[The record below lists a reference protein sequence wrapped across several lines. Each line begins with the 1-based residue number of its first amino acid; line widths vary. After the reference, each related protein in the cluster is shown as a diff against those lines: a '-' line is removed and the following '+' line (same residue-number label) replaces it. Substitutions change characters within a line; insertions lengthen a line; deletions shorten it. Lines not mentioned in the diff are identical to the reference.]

1 MGHGG
6 KRRGALAVTAATVA
20 LGLLVG
26 CAGLPDDDAWT
37 PPAWPDDDAVVP
49 VLTGPESRSGS
60 QADPTEHSASD
71 PVGDPVVNTAVAEV
85 DTAGLIDGR
94 IRNDSAGL
102 QARYVEVLGAD
113 GFNARVSEIL
123 ENAKAGT
130 GVPEWEPEVFDA
142 TAGLADR
149 GCATGSTTRPAA
161 ELMADPAFGPT
172 GGAGTAV
179 TCEIVSAFG
188 PVLGVAFRTVTGTV
202 DAIASDHTEVLF
214 ADFEANTGIEATT
227 IWTPAAAAELWEGAV
242 QSLRRE
248 AGSLS
253 AAVLQPPSAQ
263 QLAIAEAALGSAR
276 VDDASIQ
283 FTFPAGL
290 TSAELE
296 ALDIPAT
303 AATLAVTITGT
314 AEALAPEGW
323 LTPEGEQLL
332 SHHGTPFRGVPA
344 WNAAHAVDC
353 DLVACVAVTYD
364 DGPSGFTA
372 ELLDILAAH
381 EAPATFFMLGGAV
394 AGAGDVVARAAASGH
409 ELASHSMT
417 HPDLTSVSTKAARAE
432 VLDAG
437 KLITEITGQPVT
449 MYRPPYGALNEE
461 VIDAV
466 KLPAILWSIDTL
478 DWQRPGEAE
487 LIDRA
492 AVAASPGDII
502 LFHDTHAD
510 TVNAAGEV
518 LEVLKDRGLTPVTVT
533 QLFEGAVPSGRVSGR

>member
-1 MGHGG
+1 MGYGG
-6 KRRGALAVTAATVA
+6 RHRGALAITAATVT

-26 CAGLPDDDAWT
+26 CAGLPTDDTWI
-37 PPAWPDDDAVVP
+37 PPAWPDNVAVVT
-49 VLTGPESRSGS
+49 VLTGPDLRSGS
-60 QADPTEHSASD
+60 QDDPTARSTSD
-71 PVGDPVVNTAVAEV
+71 SVGDPVINAAVSEA

-94 IRNDSAGL
+94 IRNDRAGL
-102 QARYVEVLGAD
+102 QVRYVEALGAD
-113 GFNARVSEIL
+113 GFNARVAEIL
-123 ENAKAGT
+123 GTAIAGT
-130 GVPEWEPEVFDA
+130 GVPEWVPEVFDA

-161 ELMADPAFGPT
+161 ELMADPAFGPA

-179 TCEIVSAFG
+179 TCEIVAAFG

-202 DAIASDHTEVLF
+202 DSIASDRTEVLF
-214 ADFEANTGIEATT
+214 ADFEANTGIEATS
-227 IWTPAAAAELWEGAV
+227 IWTPEAGAELWDGAV
-242 QSLRRE
+242 QALRRE
-248 AGSLS
+248 AGALS
-253 AAVLQPPSAQ
+253 AAGLQPPSGQ
-263 QLAIAEAALGSAR
+263 QLALAEAALGSAQIGET
-276 VDDASIQ
+276 SIQ
-283 FTFPAGL
+283 FSFPAGL
-290 TSAELE
+290 TSAELV
-296 ALDIPAT
+296 ALGIPAT
-303 AATLAVTITGT
+303 GAPLAVTVSGT
-314 AEALAPEGW
+314 AEALVPEGW

-332 SHHGTPFRGVPA
+332 SHHGTSFRGVPA

-394 AGAGDVVARAAASGH
+394 SGAAEVVALAATNGH

-417 HPDLTSVSTKAARAE
+417 HPDLTSISAKAARAE
-432 VLDAG
+432 VLEAG
-437 KLITEITGQPVT
+437 KMITEITGQPAT

-487 LIDRA
+487 LVDRA

-510 TVNAAGEV
+510 TVNAAGDV
-518 LEVLKDRGLTPVTVT
+518 LEVLKERGLTPVTVT
-533 QLFEGAVPSGRVSGR
+533 QLFEGEVPSGRVSGR